1 MQIKFQ
7 TVFSRKSALKFVD
20 QRMNMDDEGEHKI
33 SKYIPWLIEFL
44 KEMSAIPQRRPGA
57 ETQKAIREW
66 PW

>member
-33 SKYIPWLIEFL
+33 SKYIPWLIETY
-44 KEMSAIPQRRPGA
+44 KGDV
-57 ETQKAIREW
+57 
-66 PW
+66 